1 MRKDVKFGLSIAA
14 ILVVTLAVYLIV
26 LSRSS
31 GVPGN
36 SGDVAKTQDSNAVAG
51 TGNAGDSGVS
61 GPADSQTGGAISPA
75 AAGPAAKSTDSSAS
89 AGTIAA
95 APATQPSA
103 QSNQP
108 ADWNDI
114 LSHGSGSSTALA
126 EAQRTS
132 TPSIDQPTID
142 PTSDV
147 RTISPDVHPPT
158 IDNIATTQPSA
169 SLATPQIAPAITPQ
183 SSTQTPQ
190 PAMIP
195 LSASVT
201 PTVVSPPPQS
211 LGTSAPP
218 TTART
223 HVVEAGEN
231 PSTISLA
238 VYGSAKYYPKILAAN
253 PGVDPRR
260 LKIGTVLVI
269 PALGETDASPA
280 PSSDAGSSAAR
291 IDPATQYVVQPGDS
305 LEAISRK
312 LYGDRSMQEKIYDEN
327 KTLIGPDEDRLKV
340 GQVLHLPSPP
350 TVSQ

>member
-36 SGDVAKTQDSNAVAG
+36 SAGGNSSDVAKSQDNNAVAG
-51 TGNAGDSGVS
+51 TGNAGDGGVS
-61 GPADSQTGGAISPA
+61 TPADSQTGGAISP
-75 AAGPAAKSTDSSAS
+75 PAAKSTDGSVGA
-89 AGTIAA
+89 TAA
-95 APATQPSA
+95 VPATQPTA
-103 QSNQP
+103 QVNQP

-114 LSHGSGSSTALA
+114 LSHGSASSTALA
-126 EAQRTS
+126 EAQRTN

-169 SLATPQIAPAITPQ
+169 SLAPSQTT
-183 SSTQTPQ
+183 SQTPQ

-195 LSASVT
+195 LSAAVA
-201 PTVVSPPPQS
+201 PTVVAPSPDAV
-211 LGTSAPP
+211 SAPASTNSP
-218 TTART
+218 RT

-238 VYGSAKYYPKILAAN
+238 VYGSAKYYAKILAAN

-269 PALGETDASPA
+269 PALGVTNIAAAPTSDASGPA
-280 PSSDAGSSAAR
+280 VR
-291 IDPATQYVVQPGDS
+291 IDPTTQYAVQPGDT
-305 LEAISRK
+305 LEGISRK

-340 GQVLHLPSPP
+340 GQVLRLPSPP